1 MCPIHNELIDLYKVV
16 IRSAVIIPVERIL
29 ATFARYES
37 RQIFQEALT
46 QEVAVIL
53 GAEVL
58 TVGVHSGIEVISHAP

>member
-1 MCPIHNELIDLYKVV
+1 MCPIHSEFIDRYKVV
-16 IRSAVIIPVERIL
+16 IRSTVTIPVERIL
-29 ATFARYES
+29 ATFAPYET

-53 GAEVL
+53 GAEIL